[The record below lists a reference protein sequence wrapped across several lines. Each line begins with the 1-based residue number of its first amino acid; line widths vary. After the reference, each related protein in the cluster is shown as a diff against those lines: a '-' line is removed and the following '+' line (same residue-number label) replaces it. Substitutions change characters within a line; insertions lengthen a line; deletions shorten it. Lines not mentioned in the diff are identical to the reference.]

1 MKIKRFFV
9 IVFCFVISI
18 SCVSCKKK
26 RPTATYNVGIAYLGV
41 SVDKF
46 AQRLQEEDL
55 ESKDF
60 YVLAP
65 QYVSG
70 GKYEAGFGFSYY
82 PIYQDS
88 SETETY
94 QRLVREC
101 FYVCNEE
108 KYGKQITD
116 WGQRSGLAA
125 NFWISIS
132 INADYKEKI
141 NNLKF
146 EYYYEESRRGETLV
160 YANIYNGEYCFAT
173 IESSGY
179 DCKFA
184 VLKSNVE
191 SYVAEFLML
200 KSEFLKFYENGR
212 IEEPIISEDLATN
225 ARRRLW
231 PLSFL
236 GIDRFMVDGACLWID
251 YVEDTCTYVY
261 LTLLPYGEKPIYG
274 SEVAYD
280 YSSIVAQDR
289 DENDKFI
296 EPYLC
301 QHLQSRV
308 EEFCDTSHNGQ
319 GNIWFDIMVIPIPSV
334 DVDMSKITFE
344 WWSNSVVNLYYEG
357 YLFAT
362 ATYSLCS
369 DCEKDVAFVQD
380 YVEDFISVRLAKI
393 S

>member
-1 MKIKRFFV
+1 
-9 IVFCFVISI
+9 
-18 SCVSCKKK
+18 
-26 RPTATYNVGIAYLGV
+26 
-41 SVDKF
+41 
-46 AQRLQEEDL
+46 
-55 ESKDF
+55 
-60 YVLAP
+60 
-65 QYVSG
+65 
-70 GKYEAGFGFSYY
+70 
-82 PIYQDS
+82 
-88 SETETY
+88 
-94 QRLVREC
+94 
-101 FYVCNEE
+101 
-108 KYGKQITD
+108 
-116 WGQRSGLAA
+116 
-125 NFWISIS
+125 
-132 INADYKEKI
+132 
-141 NNLKF
+141 
-146 EYYYEESRRGETLV
+146 
-160 YANIYNGEYCFAT
+160 
-173 IESSGY
+173 
-179 DCKFA
+179 
-184 VLKSNVE
+184 
-191 SYVAEFLML
+191 ML